1 MRPMEGEPES
11 ARRYVRLP
19 EDCVSLC
26 AENLGIQAS
35 REVTSSL
42 TEDVSFRIRQIT
54 SVSASTRYC
63 WVVEMIGFTAVFFYS
78 WPWSLCVTRE
88 ERSFARRTLIKP

>member
-1 MRPMEGEPES
+1 MYIWAMESEREN

-42 TEDVSFRIRQIT
+42 AEDVSFRIRQIT
-54 SVSASTRYC
+54 SVSAGTCYC
-63 WVVEMIGFTAVFFYS
+63 WVI
-78 WPWSLCVTRE
+78 
-88 ERSFARRTLIKP
+88 